1 MKKLIYTLILVV
13 TSFVTFTS
21 CTEENVTPTTGEAP
35 SGSASATKGA

>member
-1 MKKLIYTLILVV
+1 MKKIIYTLILVAASLV
-13 TSFVTFTS
+13 SFTS